1 VFCPPAGEELGW
13 PSGLDNID
21 CDVNVAACGAGI
33 RAHLVRG
40 VYQGLV
46 DFPLQS
52 RQADIE
58 TGRQTVNAMR
68 YAEDH
73 FRPANEGL
81 LLHTHC
87 LILYQK

>member
-1 VFCPPAGEELGW
+1 M
-13 PSGLDNID
+13 
-21 CDVNVAACGAGI
+21 
-33 RAHLVRG
+33 RG
-40 VYQGLV
+40 VYQGLG

-58 TGRQTVNAMR
+58 TGCQTVNAMR

-81 LLHTHC
+81 LLRTHC

>member
-1 VFCPPAGEELGW
+1 MLPRVAREYGHTWC
-13 PSGLDNID
+13 SG
-21 CDVNVAACGAGI
+21 A
-33 RAHLVRG
+33 
-40 VYQGLV
+40 YQGLG

>member
-1 VFCPPAGEELGW
+1 M
-13 PSGLDNID
+13 
-21 CDVNVAACGAGI
+21 
-33 RAHLVRG
+33 RG
-40 VYQGLV
+40 VYQGLG

-81 LLHTHC
+81 LLHAHC
-87 LILYQK
+87 LNPLPEVTSCGRQDSSEQIDCQAE

>member
-1 VFCPPAGEELGW
+1 VL
-13 PSGLDNID
+13 
-21 CDVNVAACGAGI
+21 
-33 RAHLVRG
+33 G
-40 VYQGLV
+40 VYQGLG

>member
-1 VFCPPAGEELGW
+1 VL
-13 PSGLDNID
+13 
-21 CDVNVAACGAGI
+21 
-33 RAHLVRG
+33 G
-40 VYQGLV
+40 VYQGLG

-81 LLHTHC
+81 LLAHYLFNPLPEVTSC
-87 LILYQK
+87 GR